1 MRSQQRLNLPH
12 EGWSPVTLQSCPKLG
27 QGAGLDFVPPHQP
40 VFGWRLASEGSE
52 IFTESA
58 LSSPGQ
64 SRGESQQLA
73 QRAFLTA
80 GICSLVLNGNLG
92 NPAQHP
98 LPGGES
104 SGL

>member
-12 EGWSPVTLQSCPKLG
+12 EGWSPVTLQSRPKLG
-27 QGAGLDFVPPHQP
+27 QGVGLDFVPPHQP

-64 SRGESQQLA
+64 SHGESQQQA
-73 QRAFLTA
+73 QWGR
-80 GICSLVLNGNLG
+80 S
-92 NPAQHP
+92 
-98 LPGGES
+98 
-104 SGL
+104 